1 MDKIMGVDS
10 AIEHRGLMALD
21 VLTQKEKKKW
31 SPKMAKAKSANLG
44 LQKERPNPDRKCEEI
59 MN

>member
-1 MDKIMGVDS
+1 MGVDS
-10 AIEHRGLMALD
+10 AIEHRGLVALD
-21 VLTQKEKKKW
+21 VLTQKKRKVE
-31 SPKMAKAKSANLG
+31 SKMAKAKSANLG